1 MANRRI
7 DMHEYREVIYRLR
20 QQQSERAIARSGI
33 MGRHKT
39 NEIGQIA
46 RLRGW
51 LDPETPLPELA
62 AIEQALR
69 EHRAQGK
76 LRPVG
81 RQSGL
86 SSAHLTLIAQW
97 FEHGVNAVA
106 IHAALQRNHGVRCHY
121 SSVRRAV
128 NQLKAAQPQVRPTMI
143 LDFKLGEAAQV
154 DFGAGPFLPDP
165 TSGKPKRTWFFVMT
179 LCASRH
185 QYVEFVWDQTVATW
199 LRCHQRAFEFFGA
212 TPARLIIDNPKC
224 AIIKA
229 VLHETEVQRAYGEL
243 AQGYGFLIDP
253 CPPADPQK
261 KGRVESG
268 VKYVKRN
275 FLPTR
280 QFRHLADLN
289 EQVTHWVLHVA
300 GQRIHGSTYAKPL
313 EQFEL
318 ERPYL
323 KPLPERRP
331 DVYWYAQAKVH
342 RDCHVQHERCL
353 YSVPYRLV
361 GQTVQLRLCAST
373 VEVFDGQDLVTT
385 HPRGQ
390 RPGQRQTINDHMPEA
405 AVAWLMQSPAWCR
418 EQAQAVGPHCH
429 ALIMNLFG
437 DRILQRLRT
446 VQGVLRL
453 RHEFGDHWLELA
465 CQRCGVVDSIS
476 PKVMRHVIEQLQD
489 EAKAGL
495 LPDTGAEFGASSA
508 YQGKGRFA
516 RDTRQMMLQ

>member
-1 MANRRI
+1 M
-7 DMHEYREVIYRLR
+7 
-20 QQQSERAIARSGI
+20 
-33 MGRHKT
+33 
-39 NEIGQIA
+39 
-46 RLRGW
+46 
-51 LDPETPLPELA
+51 
-62 AIEQALR
+62 
-69 EHRAQGK
+69 
-76 LRPVG
+76 
-81 RQSGL
+81 
-86 SSAHLTLIAQW
+86 
-97 FEHGVNAVA
+97 
-106 IHAALQRNHGVRCHY
+106 
-121 SSVRRAV
+121 
-128 NQLKAAQPQVRPTMI
+128 
-143 LDFKLGEAAQV
+143 
-154 DFGAGPFLPDP
+154 
-165 TSGKPKRTWFFVMT
+165 
-179 LCASRH
+179 
-185 QYVEFVWDQTVATW
+185 
-199 LRCHQRAFEFFGA
+199 
-212 TPARLIIDNPKC
+212 
-224 AIIKA
+224 
-229 VLHETEVQRAYGEL
+229 
-243 AQGYGFLIDP
+243 
-253 CPPADPQK
+253 
-261 KGRVESG
+261 ESG

-300 GQRIHGSTYAKPL
+300 GQRIHGSSYAKPL

-361 GQTVQLRLCAST
+361 GRTVQLRLCAST
-373 VEVFDGQDLVTT
+373 EEVFDGQDLVTT

>member
-1 MANRRI
+1 MSN
-7 DMHEYREVIYRLR
+7 
-20 QQQSERAIARSGI
+20 SG
-33 MGRHKT
+33 
-39 NEIGQIA
+39 GQIA

-51 LDPETPLPELA
+51 LDPATPLPELA

-106 IHAALQRNHGVRCHY
+106 IHAALQRDHGVRCHY

-165 TSGKPKRTWFFVMT
+165 ASGKPKRTWFFVMT

-261 KGRVESG
+261 KGAVESAIG
-268 VKYVKRN
+268 HTQATALRGKRFESLEEQN
-275 FLPTR
+275 EFLEHWETR
-280 QFRHLADLN
+280 WAAPRVHASARRPVEEMFR
-289 EQVTHWVLHVA
+289 E
-300 GQRIHGSTYAKPL
+300 
-313 EQFEL
+313 

-323 KPLPERRP
+323 KALPVTSVQYFTELTRTVCDDTCIRHDHSSYAARP
-331 DVYWYAQAKVH
+331 APIGSQVLVRVFARH
-342 RDCHVQHERCL
+342 LEIRDQRTLALLRTHA
-353 YSVPYRLV
+353 LV
-361 GQTVQLRLCAST
+361 
-373 VEVFDGQDLVTT
+373 D
-385 HPRGQ
+385 
-390 RPGQRQTINDHMPEA
+390 RPGTVVLPNEERLFNPSRETRTI
-405 AVAWLMQSPAWCR
+405 LK
-418 EQAQAVGPHCH
+418 QAQAIGPG
-429 ALIMNLFG
+429 ALELCETLFG
-437 DRILQRLRT
+437 REGRVGQRKLWGIVGLARRYPRRIVDQACAMALRDGIHGYQAIKKLAERLT
-446 VQGVLRL
+446 
-453 RHEFGDHWLELA
+453 
-465 CQRCGVVDSIS
+465 
-476 PKVMRHVIEQLQD
+476 D
-489 EAKAGL
+489 EALEHLEAPVQNELTLTQSHPLIRDGEDYADLFTLGAKQSAD
-495 LPDTGAEFGASSA
+495 LPLTSEDCH
-508 YQGKGRFA
+508 
-516 RDTRQMMLQ
+516 